1 MAVGGFGR
9 TVLAIFVGLVLAPV
23 IAAAPGWA
31 REAGWVPIPSE
42 SYKPPLKPGAS
53 SAKASAK
60 SKAVPKIVNGSTVYD
75 RQPPVT
81 EQELTSFIA
90 LLPQFRAWARQSRE
104 EAHPIVNAAGQ
115 PDFQFSAKAA
125 SWVKDH
131 GFDPVRFFCVMGRMA
146 AGLAIIEE
154 GNDMPG
160 ARPMDMPSVDQQEV
174 SLCRK
179 HLGELLTAAGAHAN

>member
-1 MAVGGFGR
+1 MAVVALVR
-9 TVLAIFVGLVLAPV
+9 AVLAFSLIFAPAIPVAPV
-23 IAAAPGWA
+23 WA
-31 REAGWVPIPSE
+31 RDAGWVPIPKE
-42 SYKPPLKPGAS
+42 AYKPPLKPGAS
-53 SAKASAK
+53 SARGAAKPRAAAK
-60 SKAVPKIVNGSTVYD
+60 SVKGSTVYD

-104 EAHPIVNAAGQ
+104 DAHPIVNAAGQ
-115 PDFQFSAKAA
+115 PDFQFSARAA

-131 GFDPVRFFCVMGRMA
+131 GFDPTRFFCVMGRMA